1 MFNVLFTA
9 IIREIRSSK
18 QEKKEREKEF
28 AESLARQQHEQEK
41 AERREAQNQKLL
53 SIYKEVVADLPLRES
68 TRTYI
73 AIKAVSILNDEQKQ
87 SIIGRYEK
95 GEMITLPLTKDELKK
110 LDKEADA
117 YSTKLEAEEQEKQWQ
132 QILKTFQNANKAQQA
147 LLLERLEK
155 KGLDEDYLFT
165 LKMIHLKDDTNG
177 NAEMTDFMV
186 GNTKLFSTRKRKG

>member
-1 MFNVLFTA
+1 MFNVLFTG

-18 QEKKEREKEF
+18 QEKKEREKEL

-73 AIKAVSILNDEQKQ
+73 ATKAVSILNDEQKQ

-117 YSTKLEAEEQEKQWQ
+117 YIAKLEAEEQEKQWQ

-165 LKMIHLKDDTNG
+165 LKMIHLKDDANG

-186 GNTKLFSTRKRKG
+186 ENTKLFSTRKRKG

>member
-18 QEKKEREKEF
+18 
-28 AESLARQQHEQEK
+28 QEK

-117 YSTKLEAEEQEKQWQ
+117 YIAKLEAEEQEKQWQ

>member
-1 MFNVLFTA
+1 MFNVLLTG

-18 QEKKEREKEF
+18 QEKKEREKEL

-53 SIYKEVVADLPLRES
+53 SIYKEIVADLPLRES

-117 YSTKLEAEEQEKQWQ
+117 YIAKLEAEEQEKQWQ
-132 QILKTFQNANKAQQA
+132 QLLKTFQNANKAQQA

-165 LKMIHLKDDTNG
+165 LKMIHLKDDTND